1 MYLINH
7 YLMKKLVLFMALV
20 LSVITLNAQTIINR
34 DPIIEA
40 LVKQISAENIETYIN
55 KLVSFHTR
63 NNLSVT
69 DDPEIGIGASWEW
82 IKAEMEQYIPRSD
95 GRLSVEYVPYTI
107 GGEGQRIKT
116 EIELKNV
123 VATLKGSNPEDDRI
137 LIISAHLDSRASNGN
152 DGKSF
157 APGANDDGSGIA
169 AILELVRIMSEH
181 QFSATIKF
189 MAVSG
194 EEHGLYGS
202 GHMAKLAKEEDWN
215 IVAML
220 NNDMIGNSGSSGTL
234 LNDNMRVRV
243 FSEGVPAF
251 ETDQMA
257 SMRAYTAAEN
267 DGKARQLARYTKE
280 VGERYVDQLDVS
292 LIFRNDRFGRGGD
305 HTPFCK
311 LGFTAVRI
319 TEFNENY
326 DRTHADTVFKD
337 GIAYGDMPSGVDM
350 EYVRKNAGVNLAV
363 LANLASAPL
372 APLNVGIKLSG
383 MSNYSTLSW
392 ENPEKGKEVAGYY
405 LLMRETYQPLWQKKI
420 YVKGTEITVPYSKDN
435 YFFAV
440 QSVDSEGHES
450 IPVFPS
456 PARRRR

>member
-1 MYLINH
+1 MKRFSIFLI
-7 YLMKKLVLFMALV
+7 LIG
-20 LSVITLNAQTIINR
+20 SVTLINAQTIIVR
-34 DPIIEA
+34 DPVIEDM
-40 LVKQISAENIETYIN
+40 VKQISAENIDIYIN

-63 NNLSVT
+63 NNFSVT
-69 DDPEIGIGASWEW
+69 NDPKIGIGASWNW
-82 IKAEMEQYIPRSD
+82 IKEEMEQYIPQSK
-95 GRLSVEYVPYTI
+95 GRLSVKLVPYTI
-107 GGEGQRIKT
+107 GGEGQRIKK

-123 VATLKGSNPEDDRI
+123 VATLQGTNPEDDRI
-137 LIISAHLDSRASNGN
+137 LLISAHLDSRASDGN
-152 DGKSF
+152 DGSTF
-157 APGANDDGSGIA
+157 APGANDDGSGVA
-169 AILELVRIMSEH
+169 AILELVRIMSKH
-181 QFSATIKF
+181 KFSSTIKF

-202 GHMAKLAKEEDWN
+202 THMARIAKEEGWN

-251 ETDQMA
+251 ETEQMA
-257 SMRAYTAAEN
+257 KMRAYTAAEN

-280 VGERYVDQLDVS
+280 IGERYVDQLDVS

-319 TEFNENY
+319 CEFNENY
-326 DRTHADTVFKD
+326 NRTHADTVIID
-337 GIAYGDMPSGVDM
+337 GIAHGDMPSGVDM

-363 LANLASAPL
+363 LANLASAPME
-372 APLNVGIKLSG
+372 PGNVGIKLSG

-392 ENPEKGKEVAGYY
+392 DKPEAGKEPAGYY

-435 YFFAV
+435 YFFAI

-450 IPVFPS
+450 IAVFPA
-456 PARRRR
+456 PAKRRR